1 MTDTDETKKQEEQ
14 EDSKQEEQED
24 SKAEKSEEKPSRGRF
39 MQWIIIV
46 AVVALFA
53 GAGFGIGRL
62 LAGNR
67 TTETAGPSEQDQSAQ
82 VEDLTVAGS
91 ATDSQKTWY
100 YHLEPVVANLNES
113 NVTRYVRASLILEIS
128 SEMDEQKDPAF
139 LDEKKPILT
148 NWLTIYLASLGLEDV
163 RGDGSLKRIQ
173 SQILDGFNEKL
184 FPDSKPQIKRILFKE
199 FAVQ

>member
-1 MTDTDETKKQEEQ
+1 MADTDETKEQEEQ
-14 EDSKQEEQED
+14 EDSKQEKQED
-24 SKAEKSEEKPSRGRF
+24 SKAEKSDEKSSRGRLVH
-39 MQWIIIV
+39 WIIM
-46 AVVALFA
+46 AVVVVLFA
-53 GAGFGIGRL
+53 GAGFGLGRL

-67 TTETAGPSEQDQSAQ
+67 RTETAGPSKQDQSAQ

-91 ATDSQKTWY
+91 ATDSQKNWY
-100 YHLEPVVANLNES
+100 YHLEPVVANLNEL
-113 NVTRYVRASLILEIS
+113 NVTRYVRVSLILEIS
-128 SEMDEQKDPAF
+128 SEMDEKKSQAF

-184 FPDSKPQIKRILFKE
+184 FPDSKPQIKRILFRE